1 MVLAETLHRVY
12 NMTLPTSVEYAITH
26 CGTNNLG
33 HNSPLKIPEGL
44 ISIALILKE
53 NYKNLHIFV
62 SFLLPRAD
70 EKSVNRSP
78 LYAVNSYLKEFCIN
92 EFYYIELDSGWTLN
106 NHLNTEFFRK
116 DNLHLNRKCYEKLS
130 KLFIGK
136 IEFLQIT
143 LLP

>member
-1 MVLAETLHRVY
+1 
-12 NMTLPTSVEYAITH
+12 MTLPTSAEYAITH

-62 SFLLPRAD
+62 SFLLPRAY

-106 NHLNTEFFRK
+106 NYLNTEFFRK
-116 DNLHLNRKCYEKLS
+116 DNLHLNRKC
-130 KLFIGK
+130 
-136 IEFLQIT
+136 
-143 LLP
+143 